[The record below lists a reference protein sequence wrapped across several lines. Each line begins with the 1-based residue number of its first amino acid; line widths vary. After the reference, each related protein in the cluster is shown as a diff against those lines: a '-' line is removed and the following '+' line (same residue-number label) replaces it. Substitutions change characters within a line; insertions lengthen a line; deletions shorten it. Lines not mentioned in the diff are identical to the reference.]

1 MIIVVGVCDSHK
13 LSIKSFQIFVNDQ
26 GDCQIGNI
34 ATIYIL
40 INWSKDVNLVVR
52 V

>member
-34 ATIYIL
+34 ATIYI
-40 INWSKDVNLVVR
+40 DQLVQR
-52 V
+52 CELSG